1 MNSIAIDFF
10 EIKLL
15 IFLSKEKNIFKK
27 LVIFGRSSSIISLAC
42 SWMGNYMRVIGE
54 RKREKM
60 VNKIF
65 TIAAF
70 IGVPLSIIGSLLHWS
85 SILMFVIYC
94 LTIIALSSFMGR
106 ATESLAIVAGPRI
119 GGLLNATFGNAVELI
134 IAIFALR
141 EGLTEVVL
149 ASLTGSVLGNL
160 LLVAGLSFF
169 IGGLKYKRQQFNVYD
184 ARHNSGLLIFA
195 VIVAFVIPEV
205 FTMNMNAGKT
215 LSLSIGIAIILIVL
229 YLAALFFK
237 LVTHRGVYQVEKN
250 GEHGHAHEETPEW
263 SVKKS
268 ITILAIAT
276 LAVAY
281 VSENL
286 VHTFEVV
293 AESFGWSE
301 LFIGIIIVAIV
312 GNAAEHASAVVM
324 AYKNK
329 MDIAVEIAIGSTLQ
343 IAMFV
348 APLLVLVS
356 LLFPSGMSLVFTLP
370 ELISMVTAVLL
381 MVSISNDGETNWFE
395 GATLLAA
402 YAIMG
407 IGFYLL

>member
-1 MNSIAIDFF
+1 
-10 EIKLL
+10 
-15 IFLSKEKNIFKK
+15 
-27 LVIFGRSSSIISLAC
+27 
-42 SWMGNYMRVIGE
+42 
-54 RKREKM
+54 M

-65 TIAAF
+65 MIAAF
-70 IGVPLSIIGSLLHWS
+70 IGVPLSILGSILHLP
-85 SILMFVIYC
+85 SILMFIIYC

-169 IGGLKYKRQQFNVYD
+169 IGGIKFKRQRYNVFD
-184 ARHNSGLLIFA
+184 ARHNSGLLMFA

-205 FTMNMNAGKT
+205 FSMSMDKSETQ
-215 LSLSIGIAIILIVL
+215 SLSVGISVILILL

-237 LVTHRGVYQVEKN
+237 LVTHRGVYQSDSEGMNKEVHE
-250 GEHGHAHEETPEW
+250 GEPEW
-263 SVKKS
+263 TVKKS

-293 AESFGWSE
+293 AESFGWTE

-312 GNAAEHASAVVM
+312 GNAAEHASAVLM

-348 APLLVLVS
+348 APLLVLI
-356 LLFPSGMSLVFTLP
+356 SLVFPTSLSLVFSLP
-370 ELISMVTAVLL
+370 ELVAMASSVLL
-381 MVSISNDGETNWFE
+381 MVIISNDGETNWFE

-402 YAIMG
+402 YFIMG

>member
-1 MNSIAIDFF
+1 
-10 EIKLL
+10 
-15 IFLSKEKNIFKK
+15 
-27 LVIFGRSSSIISLAC
+27 
-42 SWMGNYMRVIGE
+42 
-54 RKREKM
+54 M

-65 TIAAF
+65 MIAAI
-70 IGVPLSIIGSLLHWS
+70 IGVPLSIIGSILHLP
-85 SILMFVIYC
+85 SILMFVVYC

-169 IGGLKYKRQQFNVYD
+169 IGGIKYKRQHYNVFD
-184 ARHNSGLLIFA
+184 ARHNSGLLMFA

-205 FTMNMNAGKT
+205 FSMTMTGSETQT
-215 LSLSIGIAIILIVL
+215 LSVGISVILIVL

-237 LVTHRGVYQVEKN
+237 LVTHRGVYQSETEGIN
-250 GEHGHAHEETPEW
+250 NDAHDEIPEW

-268 ITILAIAT
+268 IAVLAIAT
-276 LAVAY
+276 IAVAY

-293 AESFGWSE
+293 AESFGWTE

-312 GNAAEHASAVVM
+312 GNAAEHASAVLM
-324 AYKNK
+324 AFKNK

-343 IAMFV
+343 VAMFV
-348 APLLVLVS
+348 APLLVLIS
-356 LLFPSGMSLVFTLP
+356 LFFPTSLSLVFSLP
-370 ELISMVTAVLL
+370 ELVSMAASVLL
-381 MVSISNDGETNWFE
+381 MVIISNDGETNWFE

-402 YAIMG
+402 YFIMG